1 MKILPL
7 SLLIIMEN
15 YQITSN
21 YKREQLFFSMWAI
34 WPDFHRSADL
44 ERLLLPRAL
53 YFSNPKLLHTPKEN
67 QWLRNILTFFDEMV
81 LSLMKNLL
89 LHDRFAIAGE
99 LRAERDFFFFLL
111 LSCTSVS
118 LLCCG

>member
-1 MKILPL
+1 
-7 SLLIIMEN
+7 
-15 YQITSN
+15 
-21 YKREQLFFSMWAI
+21 MWAI
-34 WPDFHRSADL
+34 WPAFHRSADL

-53 YFSNPKLLHTPKEN
+53 YFSNPKLLHAPKEN

-81 LSLMKNLL
+81 LSLMKKLL
-89 LHDRFAIAGE
+89 LHDRFAIAVE

-111 LSCTSVS
+111 LSCTSLS